1 MYVCTYIE
9 YKEKSC
15 CLTSKETA
23 FYYFGPTPQGG
34 ERRGIEEWQQRP
46 QWVGRERGC
55 MHTNK
60 SLRLYLTQE
69 KERERGSKAMET
81 VHNIY
86 YLPPPPYSL
95 WLPLLIP
102 LYKPLGTL
110 CKFLSASTM
119 GHWRRGREREWT
131 GSLKGFRTGG
141 PMTSV
146 LFKVSNNLPLLL
158 STLIS
163 ALFNKW

>member
-34 ERRGIEEWQQRP
+34 ERRGIEEWLRP
-46 QWVGRERGC
+46 QWVEREAVCTLIKAWGYILP
-55 MHTNK
+55 K
-60 SLRLYLTQE
+60 
-69 KERERGSKAMET
+69 KKRERGSKAMET

-86 YLPPPPYSL
+86 CLLHPPPPHSL
-95 WLPLLIP
+95 RLPLLIP

-131 GSLKGFRTGG
+131 GSLKGFRTGC

-146 LFKVSNNLPLLL
+146 CPF
-158 STLIS
+158 
-163 ALFNKW
+163 

>member
-1 MYVCTYIE
+1 MYVYKYIE

-60 SLRLYLTQE
+60 SLRLYLAQE
-69 KERERGSKAMET
+69 KERTKAMET

-86 YLPPPPYSL
+86 YLPPPPHSL
-95 WLPLLIP
+95 RLPLLIP

-146 LFKVSNNLPLLL
+146 LLKY
-158 STLIS
+158 LITCPCY
-163 ALFNKW
+163 LVR

>member
-1 MYVCTYIE
+1 
-9 YKEKSC
+9 
-15 CLTSKETA
+15 
-23 FYYFGPTPQGG
+23 
-34 ERRGIEEWQQRP
+34 
-46 QWVGRERGC
+46 
-55 MHTNK
+55 
-60 SLRLYLTQE
+60 
-69 KERERGSKAMET
+69 MET

-86 YLPPPPYSL
+86 CLLHPPPPHSL
-95 WLPLLIP
+95 RLPLLIP

-119 GHWRRGREREWT
+119 GHWLRGREREWT

-163 ALFNKW
+163 ALFNK